1 MTRSDPCREA
11 EWMLE
16 TIVDDFA
23 QSLDLPDRARFYA
36 RLVELLTG
44 RNDGLKQT
52 LNGSDP
58 SPDSLKKVH

>member
-1 MTRSDPCREA
+1 
-11 EWMLE
+11 MLE

-44 RNDGLKQT
+44 RNEGLKQT
-52 LNGSDP
+52 LDGSDP